1 MAITKTSKNFKN
13 KGKDIKY
20 LNKDFSQFR
29 GNLIEFAKTYFPQ
42 TYSDFNES
50 SPGMMFIEMASYVGD
65 SLSYYVDD
73 TLKESLMTHADDIEN
88 VIALSQYLGYKP
100 KVTSPA
106 VTTLS
111 VYQLVPSIGSGADNT
126 YDETYLLRIKEGMRV
141 ESSIGVQF
149 VTQDVVDFNDEL
161 DREISIYQ
169 RDGVSGEVTFYL
181 IKKLVQAISAEVK
194 TEEVTFGAY
203 EEFQSIDLGDTNV
216 IDIYDVRDSNGN
228 KFYEVPYLAQELVFV
243 DYPNTENND
252 PDLFQFKST
261 TPYILNTL
269 KTSRR
274 FVKQVNPNSTTT
286 IQFGAGDPTVSEET
300 IIPSFKNVGLGL
312 PNSIS
317 KLEESFDPT
326 NFLKTK
332 TYGTSPSNTTMTVK
346 YLVGGGVESNVKK
359 GTITQING
367 AEYEEDLT
375 KFTSTQLGLYN
386 AAKSSIAV
394 DNEVPATGGKGGD
407 TMEEIRQNALANF
420 GSQNRAVTAKDY
432 QVRALSMPTK
442 FGSIAKAYATADGTL
457 DNNSPSSILASP
469 NVLNEFTDLVES
481 FVNKP
486 EEEEPD
492 RKAIKDE
499 LQKFLLG
506 KTSNENEK
514 NNPFAINLYL
524 LGYDSDK
531 KLSLLNRAIKENLKT
546 YLSEYKILTDGINI
560 NDGFIINI
568 GLEFEIITLKN
579 YNKSEVLSDCISEL
593 KEYFNVDNFTFNN
606 TINIS
611 ELELIIAN
619 VDGVSSVPKL
629 KIVNK
634 CGGQY
639 ANNSYN
645 IEAAIK
651 DKILYPSLDPSVF
664 EIKFPDSDIK
674 GGQDNGILFFNS
686 IKRCIGV
693 LTTTRPKRWFR

>member
-141 ESSIGVQF
+141 ESSNGVQF

-346 YLVGGGVESNVKK
+346 YLVGGSVESNVKK

-407 TMEEIRQNALANF
+407 TMEEIRKNALANF

-629 KIVNK
+629 KIINK

-674 GGQDNGILFFNS
+674 G
-686 IKRCIGV
+686 RA
-693 LTTTRPKRWFR
+693 R

>member
-1 MAITKTSKNFKN
+1 
-13 KGKDIKY
+13 
-20 LNKDFSQFR
+20 
-29 GNLIEFAKTYFPQ
+29 
-42 TYSDFNES
+42 
-50 SPGMMFIEMASYVGD
+50 MMFIEMASYVGD

-141 ESSIGVQF
+141 ESSNGVQF

-457 DNNSPSSILASP
+457 DNNSQSSILASP

-506 KTSNENEK
+506 KTSN
-514 NNPFAINLYL
+514 
-524 LGYDSDK
+524 
-531 KLSLLNRAIKENLKT
+531 
-546 YLSEYKILTDGINI
+546 
-560 NDGFIINI
+560 
-568 GLEFEIITLKN
+568 
-579 YNKSEVLSDCISEL
+579 
-593 KEYFNVDNFTFNN
+593 
-606 TINIS
+606 
-611 ELELIIAN
+611 
-619 VDGVSSVPKL
+619 
-629 KIVNK
+629 
-634 CGGQY
+634 
-639 ANNSYN
+639 
-645 IEAAIK
+645 
-651 DKILYPSLDPSVF
+651 
-664 EIKFPDSDIK
+664 
-674 GGQDNGILFFNS
+674 
-686 IKRCIGV
+686 
-693 LTTTRPKRWFR
+693 

>member
-29 GNLIEFAKTYFPQ
+29 GNLIEFAKTYFPK

-73 TLKESLMTHADDIEN
+73 TLKESLMVHADDIEN

-100 KVTSPA
+100 KVSSPS

-126 YDETYLLRIKEGMRV
+126 FDSTYFLRIKEGMRC
-141 ESSIGVQF
+141 ESTNGVQF
-149 VTQDVVDFNDEL
+149 ITQDVVDFSDERE
-161 DREISIYQ
+161 REITIYQ
-169 RDGVSGEVTFYL
+169 RDGVSGEASFYL
-181 IKKLVQAISAEVK
+181 VKKQVQAISAELK
-194 TEEVTFGAY
+194 TEEVSFGAFK
-203 EEFQSIDLGDTNV
+203 EFQSIELSDTDI
-216 IDIYDVRDSNGN
+216 IDIYDVRDSDSN
-228 KFYEVPYLAQELVFV
+228 KFYEVPYLAQELVFT

-274 FVKQVNPNSTTT
+274 FVKQVNPDSTTT
-286 IQFGAGDPTVSEET
+286 IQFGSGDPTVSEET

-367 AEYEEDLT
+367 VEYEEDIDL
-375 KFTSTQLGLYN
+375 FTSAQLGLYN
-386 AAKSSIAV
+386 AAKNSIAI

-407 TMEEIRQNALANF
+407 TIEEIRQNALANF
-420 GSQNRAVTAKDY
+420 GSQNRAVTSKDY
-432 QVRALSMPTK
+432 QIRALSMPTK
-442 FGSIAKAYATADGTL
+442 FGAIAKAYATSDGTL

-469 NVLNEFTDLVES
+469 QVLREFTELVDG
-481 FVNKP
+481 FVNR
-486 EEEEPD
+486 EEGAGEVD
-492 RKAIKDE
+492 KQLIQDE
-499 LQKFLLG
+499 IRKFLVG
-506 KTSNENEK
+506 KTSNDNEK

-524 LGYDSDK
+524 LGYDSNK
-531 KLSLLNRAIKENLKT
+531 KLSTLNRAIKENLKT
-546 YLSEYKILTDGINI
+546 YLNEYKILTDGINI

-568 GLEFEIITLKN
+568 GLEFEIVTLRN
-579 YNKSEVLSDCISEL
+579 YNKSEVLSECISEL
-593 KEYFNVDNFTFNN
+593 KEYFDIDSFTFNN

-639 ANNSYN
+639 APNTYN

-651 DKILYPSLDPSVF
+651 DKVLYPSLDPSVF

-674 GGQDNGILFFNS
+674 GRA
-686 IKRCIGV
+686 K
-693 LTTTRPKRWFR
+693 

>member
-29 GNLIEFAKTYFPQ
+29 GNLIEFAKTYFPK

-73 TLKESLMTHADDIEN
+73 TLKESLMVHSDDIEN

-100 KVTSPA
+100 KVSSPS

-126 YDETYLLRIKEGMRV
+126 FDSTYLLRIKEGMRC
-141 ESSIGVQF
+141 ESTNAVQF
-149 VTQDVVDFNDEL
+149 ITQDVVDFSDERE
-161 DREISIYQ
+161 REITIYQ
-169 RDGVSGEVTFYL
+169 RDSVSGEASFYL
-181 IKKLVQAISAEVK
+181 VKKQVQAISAELK
-194 TEEVTFGAY
+194 TQEVSFGAFK
-203 EEFQSIDLGDTNV
+203 EFQSIELSDTDI
-216 IDIYDVRDSNGN
+216 IDIYDVRDSDSN
-228 KFYEVPYLAQELVFV
+228 KFYEVPYLAQELVFT

-286 IQFGAGDPTVSEET
+286 IQFGSGDPTVSEET

-367 AEYEEDLT
+367 VEYEEDIDL
-375 KFTSTQLGLYN
+375 FTPAQLGLYR
-386 AAKSSIAV
+386 AAKNSIAI

-407 TMEEIRQNALANF
+407 TIEEIRQNALANF
-420 GSQNRAVTAKDY
+420 GSQNRAVTSKDY
-432 QVRALSMPTK
+432 QIRALSMPTK
-442 FGSIAKAYATADGTL
+442 FGAIAKAYATADGTL

-469 NVLNEFTDLVES
+469 QVLREFTELVDG
-481 FVNKP
+481 FVNR
-486 EEEEPD
+486 EEGAGEVD
-492 RKAIKDE
+492 KQLIQDE
-499 LQKFLLG
+499 IRKFLVG
-506 KTSNENEK
+506 KTSNDNEK

-524 LGYDSDK
+524 LGYDSNK
-531 KLSLLNRAIKENLKT
+531 KLSTLNRAIKENLKT
-546 YLSEYKILTDGINI
+546 YLNEYKILTDGINI

-568 GLEFEIITLKN
+568 GLEFEIVTLRN
-579 YNKSEVLSDCISEL
+579 YNKSEVLSECISEL
-593 KEYFNVDNFTFNN
+593 KEYFDIDSFTFNN

-639 ANNSYN
+639 APNTYN

-651 DKILYPSLDPSVF
+651 DKVLYPSLDPSVF

-674 GGQDNGILFFNS
+674 GRA
-686 IKRCIGV
+686 K
-693 LTTTRPKRWFR
+693 

>member
-20 LNKDFSQFR
+20 LNKDFSAFR
-29 GNLIEFAKTYFPQ
+29 GNLIEFAKTYFPK

-100 KVTSPA
+100 KVTGAS

-111 VYQLVPSIGSGADNT
+111 VYQLVPSIGSGADNKFDST
-126 YDETYLLRIKEGMRV
+126 YFLRIKEGMKV
-141 ESSIGVQF
+141 ESVNGVQF
-149 VTQDVVDFNDEL
+149 ITQDVVDFSDDS
-161 DREISIYQ
+161 DREITIYQ
-169 RDGVSGEVTFYL
+169 RDGVSGEASFYL
-181 IKKLVQAISAEVK
+181 VKKQVKLISADVK
-194 TEEVTFGAY
+194 TTEITFGSY
-203 EEFQSIDLGDTNV
+203 SEFQSIDLSDTNI
-216 IDIYDVRDSNGN
+216 IDIYDVTDRDGN
-228 KFYEVPYLAQELVFV
+228 KYYEVPYLAQELVFT
-243 DYPNTENND
+243 DYPNTENTD
-252 PDLFQFKST
+252 PDLYQFKST

-274 FVKQVNPNSTTT
+274 FVKQVNPDSTIT
-286 IQFGAGDPTVSEET
+286 IQFGSGDPTVSEET

-332 TYGTSPSNTTMTVK
+332 TYGTSPSNTTITVK
-346 YLVGGGVESNVKK
+346 YLVGGGVEANVKK
-359 GTITQING
+359 GTITQINEVG
-367 AEYEEDLT
+367 YDEDITL
-375 KFTSTQLGLYN
+375 FTPTQLGVYT
-386 AAKSSIAV
+386 AAKNSIAV

-407 TMEEIRQNALANF
+407 TIEEIRQNALANF
-420 GSQNRAVTAKDY
+420 GAQNRAVTSKDY
-432 QVRALSMPTK
+432 QIRALSMPTK

-469 NVLNEFTDLVES
+469 KALNEFTDLVEG
-481 FVNKP
+481 FVAKP
-486 EEEEPD
+486 EDEEPN
-492 RKAIKDE
+492 RKSIQDE
-499 LQKFLLG
+499 IRKFLVG
-506 KTSNENEK
+506 KTSNDNEK

-524 LGYDSDK
+524 LGYDSEK
-531 KLSLLNRAIKENLKT
+531 KLSTLNIAIKENLKT
-546 YLSEYKILTDGINI
+546 YLTEYKMLTDGINI

-579 YNKSEVLSDCISEL
+579 YNKSEVLSECISEL
-593 KEYFNVDNFTFNN
+593 KDYFNIDSFTFNN

-611 ELELIIAN
+611 ELELIVAN

-639 ANNSYN
+639 APNTYN

-664 EIKFPDSDIK
+664 EIKYPDSDIK
-674 GGQDNGILFFNS
+674 GRA
-686 IKRCIGV
+686 K
-693 LTTTRPKRWFR
+693 

>member
-20 LNKDFSQFR
+20 LNKDFTQFR

-141 ESSIGVQF
+141 ESSNGVQF

-629 KIVNK
+629 KIINK

-674 GGQDNGILFFNS
+674 G
-686 IKRCIGV
+686 RA
-693 LTTTRPKRWFR
+693 R

>member
-20 LNKDFSQFR
+20 LNKDFTQFR

-50 SPGMMFIEMASYVGD
+50 SPGMMFIEMASYIGD

-73 TLKESLMTHADDIEN
+73 TLKESLMVHADDIEN

-100 KVTSPA
+100 KVTSPS

-111 VYQLVPSIGSGADNT
+111 VYQLVPSIGTGADNT
-126 YDETYLLRIKEGMRV
+126 FDETYFLRIKEGMRA
-141 ESSIGVQF
+141 ESTNGVQF
-149 VTQDVVDFNDEL
+149 VTQDVVDFSDES
-161 DREISIYQ
+161 DREVTIYQ
-169 RDGVSGEVTFYL
+169 TDSISGEATFYL
-181 IKKLVQAISAEVK
+181 VKKFVQAISADVK
-194 TEEVTFGAY
+194 IEEETFGSY
-203 EEFQSIDLGDTNV
+203 KEFQSIELGDTNI
-216 IDIYDVRDSNGN
+216 IDIYDVRDSDGN

-252 PDLFQFKST
+252 PDLFQFKET

-274 FVKQVNPNSTTT
+274 FVKQVNPDSTTT
-286 IQFGAGDPTVSEET
+286 IQFGSGDPTVSEET

-332 TYGTSPSNTTMTVK
+332 TYGTSPSNTTITVK

-359 GTITQING
+359 GSITQING
-367 AEYEEDLT
+367 VEYEEDTT
-375 KFTSTQLGLYN
+375 KFSDTQLGLYN
-386 AAKSSIAV
+386 AAKNSIAV
-394 DNEVPATGGKGGD
+394 DNEVPAAGGKGGD

-442 FGSIAKAYATADGTL
+442 FGSIAKAYATADGKL
-457 DNNSPSSILASP
+457 DNNSPASILASP

-486 EEEEPD
+486 EEEEPN

-506 KTSNENEK
+506 KTSNNNEK

-524 LGYDSDK
+524 LGYDSNK
-531 KLSLLNRAIKENLKT
+531 KLSNLNRAIKENLKT

-593 KEYFNVDNFTFNN
+593 KEYFDIDNFTFNN
-606 TINIS
+606 TVNIS

-629 KIVNK
+629 KIINK

-674 GGQDNGILFFNS
+674 G
-686 IKRCIGV
+686 RA
-693 LTTTRPKRWFR
+693 R

>member
-20 LNKDFSQFR
+20 LNKDFSAFR
-29 GNLIEFAKTYFPQ
+29 SNLIEFAKTYFPK

-100 KVTSPA
+100 KVSAPS

-111 VYQLVPSIGSGADNT
+111 VYQLVPSIGSGGDNT
-126 YDETYLLRIKEGMRV
+126 FDSTYFLRIKEGMRC
-141 ESSIGVQF
+141 ESTNGVQF
-149 VTQDVVDFNDEL
+149 ITQDVVDFSDER
-161 DREISIYQ
+161 DREITIYQ
-169 RDGVSGEVTFYL
+169 RDGISGEASFYL
-181 IKKLVQAISAEVK
+181 VKKQVQAISAELK
-194 TEEVTFGAY
+194 TEEVSFGAFK
-203 EEFQSIDLGDTNV
+203 EFQSIELGDTNI
-216 IDIYDVRDSNGN
+216 IDIYDVRDSDSN
-228 KFYEVPYLAQELVFV
+228 KFYEVPYLAQELVFT

-274 FVKQVNPNSTTT
+274 FVKQINPDSTTT
-286 IQFGAGDPTVSEET
+286 IQFGSGDPTVSEET

-317 KLEESFDPT
+317 KLNESFDPT

-332 TYGTSPSNTTMTVK
+332 TYGTSPSNTTITVK

-367 AEYEEDLT
+367 VEYEEDIQL
-375 KFTSTQLGLYN
+375 FTPTQLGLYN
-386 AAKSSIAV
+386 AAKNSIAI

-407 TMEEIRQNALANF
+407 TIEEIRQNALANF

-432 QVRALSMPTK
+432 QIRALSMPTK
-442 FGSIAKAYATADGTL
+442 FGAIAKAYATADGTL

-469 NVLNEFTDLVES
+469 NALKEFTDLVES
-481 FVNKP
+481 FVTKP

-492 RKAIKDE
+492 RESIQTEIK
-499 LQKFLLG
+499 KFLVG
-506 KTSNENEK
+506 KTSNNNEK

-524 LGYDSDK
+524 LGYDSNK
-531 KLSLLNRAIKENLKT
+531 KLSVLNRAIKENLKT

-560 NDGFIINI
+560 SDGFIINI
-568 GLEFEIITLKN
+568 GIDFEIVTLKN
-579 YNKSEVLSDCISEL
+579 YNKSEVLSECISEL
-593 KEYFNVDNFTFNN
+593 KDYFNIDSFTFNN

-611 ELELIIAN
+611 ELELIVAN

-639 ANNSYN
+639 SPNSYN
-645 IEAAIK
+645 VEAAIK
-651 DKILYPSLDPSVF
+651 DKVLYPSLDPSVF
-664 EIKFPDSDIK
+664 EIKYPDSDIK
-674 GGQDNGILFFNS
+674 GRA
-686 IKRCIGV
+686 K
-693 LTTTRPKRWFR
+693 

>member
-20 LNKDFSQFR
+20 LNKDFNDFR
-29 GNLIEFAKTYFPQ
+29 NNLIEFSKTYFPT

-50 SPGMMFIEMASYVGD
+50 SPGMLFIEMASFIGD

-73 TLKESLMTHADDIEN
+73 TLKESLMVHADDIEN

-100 KVTSPA
+100 KVTAPS

-111 VYQLVPSIGSGADNT
+111 VYQLVPSIGTGANNT
-126 YDETYLLRIKEGMRV
+126 YDETYLLRIKEGMRA
-141 ESSIGVQF
+141 ESTNGVQF
-149 VTQDVVDFNDEL
+149 ITQDVVDFSDET

-169 RDGVSGEVTFYL
+169 TDSISGEATFYL
-181 IKKLVQAISAEVK
+181 VKKLVQAISAEVK
-194 TEEVTFGAY
+194 TEEVTFGSY
-203 EEFQSIDLGDTNV
+203 EEFQSIELSDTNI
-216 IDIYDVRDSNGN
+216 IDIYDVRDADGN
-228 KFYEVPYLAQELVFV
+228 KWYEVPYLAQELVFV

-252 PDLFQFKST
+252 PDLYQFKST

-274 FVKQVNPNSTTT
+274 FVKQINPDSTTK

-332 TYGTSPSNTTMTVK
+332 TYGSSPSNTTMTVR

-359 GTITQING
+359 GTITQLNNV
-367 AEYEEDLT
+367 EYEEDVTL
-375 KFTSTQLGLYN
+375 FTPTQLGLYN
-386 AAKSSIAV
+386 AAKNSIAV

-407 TMEEIRQNALANF
+407 TIEEIRQNALANF

-469 NVLNEFTDLVES
+469 KALQEFTDLVMS
-481 FVNKP
+481 FVEKP
-486 EEEEPD
+486 DEEEPN
-492 RKAIKDE
+492 KESVQKEIK
-499 LQKFLLG
+499 KYLLG
-506 KTSNENEK
+506 KTSNDNEK

-531 KLSLLNRAIKENLKT
+531 KLSTLNRAIKENLKT

-560 NDGFIINI
+560 NDGFIINV
-568 GLEFEIITLKN
+568 GVEFEIITLKN
-579 YNKSEVLSDCISEL
+579 YNKSEVVADCISEL
-593 KEYFNVDNFTFNN
+593 KDYMNIDNFTFNN

-611 ELELIIAN
+611 ELELIVAN
-619 VDGVSSVPKL
+619 VDGVSSVPKF

-639 ANNSYN
+639 APNSYN

-664 EIKFPDSDIK
+664 EVKFPDSDIK
-674 GGQDNGILFFNS
+674 G
-686 IKRCIGV
+686 RA
-693 LTTTRPKRWFR
+693 R

>member
-29 GNLIEFAKTYFPQ
+29 GNLIEFAKTYFPK

-73 TLKESLMTHADDIEN
+73 TLKESLMVHADDIEN

-100 KVTSPA
+100 KVSSPS

-111 VYQLVPSIGSGADNT
+111 VYQLVPSIGSGGDNT
-126 YDETYLLRIKEGMRV
+126 FDSTYFLRIKEGMRC
-141 ESSIGVQF
+141 ESTNGVQF
-149 VTQDVVDFNDEL
+149 ITQDVVDFSDERE
-161 DREISIYQ
+161 REITIYQ
-169 RDGVSGEVTFYL
+169 RDGVSGEASFYL
-181 IKKLVQAISAEVK
+181 VKKQVQAISAELK
-194 TEEVTFGAY
+194 TEEVSFGAFK
-203 EEFQSIDLGDTNV
+203 EFQSIELSDTNI
-216 IDIYDVRDSNGN
+216 IDIYDVRDSDSN
-228 KFYEVPYLAQELVFV
+228 KFYEVPYLAQELVFT

-286 IQFGAGDPTVSEET
+286 IQFGSGDPTVSEET

-346 YLVGGGVESNVKK
+346 YLIGGGVESNVKK

-367 AEYEEDLT
+367 VEYEEDIDL
-375 KFTSTQLGLYN
+375 FTSAQLGLYN
-386 AAKSSIAV
+386 AAKNSIAI

-407 TMEEIRQNALANF
+407 TIEEIRQNALANF
-420 GSQNRAVTAKDY
+420 GSQNRAVTSKDY
-432 QVRALSMPTK
+432 QIRALSMPTK
-442 FGSIAKAYATADGTL
+442 FGAIAKAYATSDGTL

-469 NVLNEFTDLVES
+469 QVLREFTELVDG
-481 FVNKP
+481 FVNR
-486 EEEEPD
+486 EEGAGEVD
-492 RKAIKDE
+492 KQLIQDE
-499 LQKFLLG
+499 IRKFLVG
-506 KTSNENEK
+506 KTSNDNEK

-524 LGYDSDK
+524 LGYDSNK
-531 KLSLLNRAIKENLKT
+531 KLSTLNRAIKENLKT
-546 YLSEYKILTDGINI
+546 YLNEYKILTDGINI

-568 GLEFEIITLKN
+568 GLEFEIVTLRN
-579 YNKSEVLSDCISEL
+579 YNKSEVLSECISEL
-593 KEYFNVDNFTFNN
+593 KEYFNIDSFTFNN

-639 ANNSYN
+639 APNTYN

-651 DKILYPSLDPSVF
+651 DKVLYPSLDPSVF

-674 GGQDNGILFFNS
+674 GRA
-686 IKRCIGV
+686 K
-693 LTTTRPKRWFR
+693 